1 MANAFLKSETIAAT
15 ALGLLEREMVLSRL
29 VWTSGGF
36 DFTGAKNDAVTIRV
50 PATTTAREYEWR
62 SDRSS
67 DIVLDELAEDSVTV
81 QLNKDI
87 YSAVAITDEELT
99 LDIKDFGS
107 QVLQPQ
113 VNAIAKAVDTGVA
126 SMIEDAAY
134 ANTTTFN
141 KADPW
146 ESLID
151 ARGMLNR
158 ANVPQEG
165 RTLLMGADVETALLK
180 SNRISDV
187 SKSGSDSALRS
198 ATLGRLAGFDLVVS
212 NAIAPD
218 KAYAFVPSAF
228 VLATRA
234 PAIPSGV
241 TSGSSQSYNGL
252 AMRWIRDYDA
262 NKLRDRSILNVY
274 AGYNVMVDP
283 VGTGKNPPKKLVRAV
298 KLDMAAAPSKP
309 STGA

>member
-29 VWTSGGF
+29 VWHNAGF
-36 DFTGAKNDAVTIRV
+36 DFTGAKNDTVTIRI

-62 SDRSS
+62 NDRSS
-67 DIVLDELAEDSVTV
+67 DIVLDELAEDSITV

-87 YSAVAITDEELT
+87 YSAVGVTDEELT

-113 VNAIAKAVDTGVA
+113 VNAVAKAVDTGVA
-126 SMIEDAAY
+126 TMIEGANY
-134 ANTTTFN
+134 ANTVAVDE
-141 KADPW
+141 ADPW
-146 ESLID
+146 LAIVD
-151 ARGMLNR
+151 ARAALNK
-158 ANVPQEG
+158 AHVPQEG
-165 RTLLMGADVETALLK
+165 RTLLVGADVETALLK
-180 SNRISDV
+180 SGRINDH

-198 ATLGRLAGFDLVVS
+198 ATIGRLAGFDLVVS
-212 NAIAPD
+212 NAINPRA
-218 KAYAFVPSAF
+218 AYGFIPSAF

-234 PAIPSGV
+234 PAIPAGV

-252 AMRWIRDYDA
+252 SMRWIRDYDA

-274 AGYNVMVDP
+274 AGYNVMTDK
-283 VGTGKNPPKKLVRAV
+283 VGSTKKLVRAV